1 MPEGVAAVKLA
12 RPAALLVIG
21 LLTLAACQPSASQ
34 SPTGSE
40 PPESGAPSGDDLEG
54 DLQVIGSSTV
64 EPIASLAM
72 TAFGNLHPNVTYTV
86 DGPGTGPGMEQ
97 FCADETDVGLA
108 SRTMSEEEAALCEDA
123 GVEWVELKIGIDGL
137 SVITSALNTELTC
150 LSFLDLY
157 ALLGPESE
165 GLETWD
171 AANDL
176 AAELDDALAGERGES
191 HAPYPAEDLI
201 VTAPGDESGTY
212 ASFVDLAIRG
222 IADDRGQ
229 ERTTRLDY
237 TPSDEDPVIIEGV
250 AGTADAPFT
259 LGWVGYAF
267 ADQNRDQ
274 VTLLEVDS
282 GDGCVAP
289 TPETIESAEYPLSR
303 FLYLYVNTGHEADN
317 AALTAFIDYFLSDE
331 GIGYV
336 TEADYIALPEAE
348 IEATRAAWDGR

>member
-229 ERTTRLDY
+229 ERSTTPRPTRTRSSSRVSPAQRTRRSPWAGWA
-237 TPSDEDPVIIEGV
+237 TPS
-250 AGTADAPFT
+250 
-259 LGWVGYAF
+259 
-267 ADQNRDQ
+267 
-274 VTLLEVDS
+274 
-282 GDGCVAP
+282 P
-289 TPETIESAEYPLSR
+289 TRT
-303 FLYLYVNTGHEADN
+303 
-317 AALTAFIDYFLSDE
+317 
-331 GIGYV
+331 
-336 TEADYIALPEAE
+336 
-348 IEATRAAWDGR
+348 ATRSPCSRSTAATAASPRPRRRSNRPSTRCRGSSTCT